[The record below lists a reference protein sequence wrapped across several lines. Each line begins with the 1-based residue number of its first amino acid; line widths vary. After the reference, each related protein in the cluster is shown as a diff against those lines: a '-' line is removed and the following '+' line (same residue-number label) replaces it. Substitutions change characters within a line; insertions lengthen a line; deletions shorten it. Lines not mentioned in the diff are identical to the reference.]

1 MVRHFIRDDDLSSDE
16 QAEVLELAS
25 LLKKNRYAEQP
36 FAGPQT
42 VALLFDKTSTRT
54 RVSFSVGVSDLGGVP
69 LVLDSQSTQLSK
81 KESVADTTRVLE
93 RQVAQIVWRTYE
105 QSNLESMSSV
115 SSVPVINSLSDD
127 FHPCQLLADLQTVR
141 EHFGS
146 TVGLK
151 VAYLGDG
158 DNNMSNSY
166 LLAAATAGMSIS
178 IAAPEGYQPSADL
191 VELARKKLHPG
202 QVIEIGQDPV
212 AAVTAAHVVTTD
224 TWVSMGM
231 EQDQKT
237 RVKDLEGFRVN
248 RELMAHA
255 DSESVFLH
263 CLPAYRG
270 QEVDAEV
277 IDGKQSLVWE
287 QAENR
292 LHAQKALMTFLA
304 RHRDG

>member
-1 MVRHFIRDDDLSSDE
+1 MVRHFIRDDDLNSDE

-105 QSNLESMSSV
+105 QSNLESMSAI

-191 VELARKKLHPG
+191 VEIARKQLHPG

>member
-105 QSNLESMSSV
+105 QSNLESMSAI

-191 VELARKKLHPG
+191 VEIARKQLHPG

>member
-1 MVRHFIRDDDLSSDE
+1 MVRHFIRDDELSFEE
-16 QAEVLELAS
+16 QSQVLELAS
-25 LLKKNRYAEQP
+25 FLKLNRYAEKP

-69 LVLDSQSTQLSK
+69 LVLDSQTTQLSK
-81 KESVADTTRVLE
+81 KESVADTTRVLD

-105 QSNLESMSSV
+105 QSNLESMSDIST
-115 SSVPVINSLSDD
+115 VPVINSLSDQ
-127 FHPCQLLADLQTVR
+127 FHPCQLLADLQTIR

-146 TVGLK
+146 TKGLK

-158 DNNMSNSY
+158 DNNIANSY
-166 LLAAATAGMSIS
+166 LLAAAIAGMSVS
-178 IAAPEGYQPSADL
+178 IAAPKGYQPSADL
-191 VELARKKLHPG
+191 VELAKQQLHPG
-202 QVIEIGQDPV
+202 QVIEIVEDPL
-212 AAVTAAHVVTTD
+212 AAVTSAQVVTTD

-237 RVKDLEGFRVN
+237 RVKDLEAYTVN

-255 DSESVFLH
+255 DSEAVFLH

-270 QEVDAEV
+270 QEVEAEV
-277 IDGKQSLVWE
+277 IDGHQSLVWD

>member
-25 LLKKNRYAEQP
+25 FLKKNRYAEQP

-81 KESVADTTRVLE
+81 KESVADTTKVLE

-105 QSNLESMSSV
+105 QSNLESMSAV

-127 FHPCQLLADLQTVR
+127 FHPCQLLADLQTIR

-146 TVGLK
+146 TGGLK

-166 LLAAATAGMSIS
+166 LMAAATAGMSIS

-202 QVIEIGQDPV
+202 QVIEICQDPV

-237 RVKDLEGFRVN
+237 RVKALETFAVN

-255 DSESVFLH
+255 DSEAVFLH

-270 QEVDAEV
+270 QEVEAEV
-277 IDGKQSLVWE
+277 IDGSQSLVWN

-304 RHRDG
+304 RH